1 MIKELITYPDER
13 IKYVSAD
20 VRKFDDELFTL
31 LENMR
36 DTMEHNHL
44 DAIAAIQI
52 AVPACAIIIKTK
64 NGLMEFI
71 NPRIL
76 VTDGEVIAE
85 EISAYYPDFT
95 AILKRH
101 DRIKVVYEN
110 RFGELQHLD
119 TEGDLSRVLQRK
131 MDMLFGGTLLDK
143 LSKEGRKE
151 AEKILEKKAQ
161 ESGYELGGACP
172 TVFVRDYFKRGAKY
186 LLAVVT
192 LTFILP
198 FFVSPE
204 LQLLVYTL
212 DKYALVGVLFL
223 MAIYFFYAQY
233 EGKMYK
239 QCTSCQIGNI
249 IGTVLILAFQ
259 LLIVSLGVFFWIAP
273 K

>member
-20 VRKFDDELFTL
+20 VRKFDDELFKL

-36 DTMEHNHL
+36 DTMEHYQL
-44 DAIAAIQI
+44 DAITAIQI
-52 AVPACAIIIKTK
+52 AVPACAIIIKTES
-64 NGLMEFI
+64 GLLELI

-119 TEGDLSRVLQRK
+119 TEGDFSRVLQRK

-143 LSKEGRKE
+143 LGKEGRKE
-151 AEKILEKKAQ
+151 AEKILAKQAQ
-161 ESGYELGGACP
+161 DAGYELGESCP

-186 LLAVVT
+186 LLALIA
-192 LTFILP
+192 LTFIMP
-198 FFVSPE
+198 FFVTPE
-204 LQLLVYTL
+204 VRGLLFTF
-212 DKYALVGVLFL
+212 DKFALIPVPLL
-223 MAIYFFYAQY
+223 MIAYFFYAQH
-233 EGKMYK
+233 EARLYK

-249 IGTVLILAFQ
+249 IGTVTILAFQ
-259 LLIVSLGVFFWIAP
+259 LLIVALGVFYWVAP
-273 K
+273 